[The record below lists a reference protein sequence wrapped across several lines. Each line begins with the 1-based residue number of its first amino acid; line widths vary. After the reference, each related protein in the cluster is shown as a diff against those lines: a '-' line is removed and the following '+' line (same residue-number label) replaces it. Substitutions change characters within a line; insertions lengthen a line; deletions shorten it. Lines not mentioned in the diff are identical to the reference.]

1 MTNDERGGIVGGMRS
16 LHAGA
21 VVALLIVMGASG
33 VPAPAD
39 KPVPHTH
46 SHNDYEH
53 PHPLFDALH
62 QGFVGV
68 EADVYLVGTEL
79 RVSHEKKKDWSA
91 VPTLEDGYLR
101 PLSELKTRRKSG
113 GIYPDGTR
121 LMLLIDIK
129 TDAAPTYARVHDV
142 LASFESASPGLFT
155 VYRDGAA
162 KRGAVEVV
170 ITGNRPREAMKGQAV
185 RYATYDGRMED
196 VGGGEPA
203 GFISLVSDNWTNVFG
218 NRSVWDGTGNV
229 PPAVREK
236 LKSVVTDVHREGRTV
251 RFWNVP
257 KDGPETW
264 GPLLE
269 AGVDWINTDDLEGLA
284 TFVKARGEGPAAGR
298 SK

>member
-1 MTNDERGGIVGGMRS
+1 MKPLAALV
-16 LHAGA
+16 LLAG
-21 VVALLIVMGASG
+21 LGAAG

-46 SHNDYEH
+46 AHNDYEH

-68 EADVYLVGTEL
+68 EADVYLVGTAL

-91 VPTLEDGYLR
+91 VPTLEDAYLK
-101 PLSELKTRRKSG
+101 PLAELKKRRGSG

-121 LMLLIDIK
+121 LLLLVDLK
-129 TDAAPTYARVHDV
+129 TDAAPTYLRVHDV
-142 LASFESASPGLFT
+142 LASFESANPGLFT
-155 VYRDGAA
+155 VYRDGGV
-162 KRGAVEVV
+162 KRGAVDVV
-170 ITGNRPREAMKGQAV
+170 ITGNRPREVMKGQAL
-185 RYATYDGRMED
+185 RYAAYDGRMED

-203 GFISLVSDNWTNVFG
+203 TFIPLVSDNWNNVFG
-218 NRSVWDGTGNV
+218 NKSVWDGGGAI

-236 LKSVVTDVHREGRTV
+236 LNRIVADVHREGRTL

-257 KDGPETW
+257 KDGPATW
-264 GPLLE
+264 GPLLG

-284 TFVKARGEGPAAGR
+284 TFIKARGEGPSG
-298 SK
+298 SPK